1 MCNDTERIQH
11 DVRQFGLPPST
22 GSHPINSGTAAAVT
36 AAAGTPIDAAAVA
49 AATAALVVTTATGSD
64 TLPAS
69 DEVEHQIAG
78 AEQAAAM

>member
-1 MCNDTERIQH
+1 MAHLAYGRMALQK
-11 DVRQFGLPPST
+11 
-22 GSHPINSGTAAAVT
+22 VT
-36 AAAGTPIDAAAVA
+36 DMTNVDL
-49 AATAALVVTTATGSD
+49 AATAALVVTTTTGSD

>member
-1 MCNDTERIQH
+1 MELTE
-11 DVRQFGLPPST
+11 
-22 GSHPINSGTAAAVT
+22 AAR
-36 AAAGTPIDAAAVA
+36 G
-49 AATAALVVTTATGSD
+49 VTTTTGSD